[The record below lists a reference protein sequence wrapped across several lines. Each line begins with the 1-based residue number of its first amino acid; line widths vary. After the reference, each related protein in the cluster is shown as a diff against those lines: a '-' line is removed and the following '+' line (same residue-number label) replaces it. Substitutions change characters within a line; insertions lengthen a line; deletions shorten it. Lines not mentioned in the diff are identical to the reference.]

1 MNLTPLQH
9 KSFRELGMSRVF
21 NKPMFRTEEHQLGY
35 THRSRR
41 SYDITIADD
50 LGDNKARALVLI
62 HEIAHIFFGHMDE
75 NIPKELK
82 EVKKLVQGMNVN
94 YTKCM
99 LFFGGPMAFLNI
111 AMDLECNTKLLT
123 KENNDYLN
131 AFLQRELGP
140 DTKICIPETYETEE
154 KDVFRD
160 YYVPLVE
167 YFKKHE
173 NEMQITFVNPN
184 MGDLGVS
191 IDDIMGGLGDD
202 DEIKKLIEESGY
214 EGGNDKDD
222 DNKNK
227 SNSNSKEVEDEH
239 DDIDS
244 MPEKE
249 NSDSGKDQK
258 EQNKKAPKAG
268 KERSSDNVDI
278 SEVDPDKDIAAFLSK
293 IVKTSVQYR
302 QDAFRHYNRGT
313 RRSKDGLLYNS
324 LRRKTH
330 SGSRI
335 LSIVTDVSGSID
347 TSQLATAVQSVKLA
361 LKRLH
366 PASELAT
373 CDTDIC
379 DVYPITKIPNRLKC
393 GGGTD
398 MAVGLQYFV
407 DKNAQDIVLYSD
419 LGTDMDTV
427 NAIVDKNPGINFYT
441 IVTGRSTDIN
451 DYSDDEYHFLE
462 RNKRVLL
469 LKN

>member
-9 KSFRELGMSRVF
+9 KAFRELGMSKVF
-21 NKPMFRTEEHQLGY
+21 NKPMFRTEPHTLGY
-35 THRSRR
+35 THRARR
-41 SYDITIADD
+41 SYDITLADD
-50 LGDNKARALVLI
+50 LGDNKARAMVLL

-75 NIPKELK
+75 NTPQELK
-82 EVKKLVQGMNVN
+82 DIKKLVQGMNVN

-99 LFFGGPMAFLNI
+99 LFFGGPLAFLNI
-111 AMDLECNTKLLT
+111 AMDLECNTKLMT
-123 KENNDYLN
+123 KENNYYLN
-131 AFLQRELGP
+131 AFLQKELGP
-140 DTKICIPETYETEE
+140 DTKICTPDVYETVEM
-154 KDVFRD
+154 DTFRD
-160 YYVPLVE
+160 YY
-167 YFKKHE
+167 
-173 NEMQITFVNPN
+173 
-184 MGDLGVS
+184 
-191 IDDIMGGLGDD
+191 
-202 DEIKKLIEESGY
+202 EIQKLIEESGY

-222 DNKNK
+222 KNKNK
-227 SNSNSKEVEDEH
+227 SNSGSKNVEDEH

-244 MPEKE
+244 MPE
-249 NSDSGKDQK
+249 NQKDGGDAK
-258 EQNKKAPKAG
+258 DKSSNKAPNAG
-268 KERSSDNVDI
+268 KGRSSNNIDI
-278 SEVDPDKDIAAFLSK
+278 SESDPDKDIAAFLSK
-293 IVKTSVQYR
+293 IVKTSVDYR

-361 LKRLH
+361 LKKLH

-379 DVYPITKIPNRLKC
+379 DVYPITKIPNKLKC

-407 DKNAQDIVLYSD
+407 DKHAQDIVLYSD
-419 LGTDMDTV
+419 LGTDMNTV
-427 NAIVDKNPGINFYT
+427 NKIVDENPGINFYT
-441 IVTGRSTDIN
+441 IVTGRSPNIN
-451 DYSDDEYHFLE
+451 DYADDEYHFLE

>member
-9 KSFRELGMSRVF
+9 KAFRELGMSKVF
-21 NKPMFRTEEHQLGY
+21 NKPMFKAEPHTLGY
-35 THRSRR
+35 THRARR
-41 SYDITIADD
+41 SYDITLADD
-50 LGDNKARALVLI
+50 LGDNKARAMVLL

-75 NIPKELK
+75 NTPQELK
-82 EVKKLVQGMNVN
+82 DIKKLVQNMNVN

-99 LFFGGPMAFLNI
+99 LFFGGPLAFLNI
-111 AMDLECNTKLLT
+111 AMDLECNTKLMT

-131 AFLQRELGP
+131 AFLQKELGP
-140 DTKICIPETYETEE
+140 DTKICTPDVYETVEM
-154 KDVFRD
+154 DTFRD

-173 NEMQITFVNPN
+173 NEMKITFVNPN
-184 MGDLGVS
+184 MGDIGIS
-191 IDDIMGGLGDD
+191 IDDVMAGLGDE
-202 DEIKKLIEESGY
+202 DEIQKLIEESGY

-222 DNKNK
+222 KNKNK
-227 SNSNSKEVEDEH
+227 SNSGSKNVEDEH

-244 MPEKE
+244 MPENQKDGEE
-249 NSDSGKDQK
+249 NKNK
-258 EQNKKAPKAG
+258 TNKKAPNAG
-268 KERSSDNVDI
+268 KGRSSNNIDI
-278 SEVDPDKDIAAFLSK
+278 SESEPDKDIAAFLSK
-293 IVKTSVQYR
+293 IVKTSIDYR

-361 LKRLH
+361 LKKLH

-379 DVYPITKIPNRLKC
+379 DVYPITKIPNKLKC

-407 DKNAQDIVLYSD
+407 DKHAQDIVLYSD
-419 LGTDMDTV
+419 LGTDMNTV
-427 NAIVDKNPGINFYT
+427 NKIVDKNPGINFYT
-441 IVTGRSTDIN
+441 IVTGRSPNIE
-451 DYSDDEYHFLE
+451 DYADDEYHFLE